1 MLSGQFQHNMDKK
14 GRVFIPAKFRDEL
27 GGKVVLCKSLDVK
40 NCLCIYTL
48 TEYQRIMKKIGENKL
63 VIRNKFLRYL
73 SSSVELEYD
82 AQGRIT
88 VPQTLREFGKL
99 SDENPIMIIGTTD
112 KVEVWSKPL
121 WDEENVDGFADE
133 LSELLNEVDL

>member
-14 GRVFIPAKFRDEL
+14 GRVFIPAKFREEL
-27 GGKVVLCKSLDVK
+27 GTKVVLCKTLDMK
-40 NCLCIYTL
+40 KCLSIYTMA
-48 TEYQRIMKKIGENKL
+48 EYQRIMQKIGENKL
-63 VIRNKFLRYL
+63 VVRNKLLRYL

-88 VPQTLREFGKL
+88 VPQPLREFAGL
-99 SDENPIMIIGTTD
+99 SDENPLMIVGTSD

-121 WDEENVDGFADE
+121 WDEENIDSSADE
-133 LSELLNEVDL
+133 LRDLLDEVDL